1 MRLDQFGN
9 LVNAETPL
17 DGLVLEEIV
26 IQKFVYENDP
36 EAQELP
42 KPKPKGKGKK
52 AKN

>member
-1 MRLDQFGN
+1 M
-9 LVNAETPL
+9 NAETPL

-36 EAQELP
+36 EAQELLP